1 MVFAQTRSLQMP
13 PSLGHFGDARRQQV
27 GIDLLARLVEVGQ
40 SGVKVR
46 RLGGTR
52 SGEVR
57 FGRFLRCDAVTPGE
71 MIEAACAHTRT
82 RVEGRHILAIQD
94 TTSLRDDGNKY
105 SINLHP
111 TIAVDADNGALLGLV
126 HAELLTRD
134 GSAGKVRCD
143 KRPFEEK
150 ESRRWVDAIRAS
162 TALRPAGARA
172 VTVVGDC
179 EGDMY
184 EDFALRPPEVDVLF
198 RAYHDRK
205 LADGNLLFSKPDGWR
220 ELGRETIE
228 LPAAPG
234 RQART
239 VVLALRAGLVTLR
252 RPKRSSAAETA
263 KLPPRVTLTLVE
275 AREIDP
281 PAGSEP
287 VLWRLLTSH
296 PVRTF
301 AEARRMTGYYRQRWT
316 IEQLF
321 RTMKTK
327 GFNIEASRVA
337 DGGPFEKLATATLI
351 AAIEVL
357 SLVRDRDGAAGRPM
371 TDVFEADE
379 QPVIA
384 AISASLEGATAR
396 QQNPHPPGS
405 LAFVAWVCGRLGGW
419 TGYYGKPGPVVMLSG
434 MLRLRAMIEGWRLA
448 GGTVGCTVPPA
459 ESEYVVATEMQNTLM
474 EAQ

>member
-1 MVFAQTRSLQMP
+1 L
-13 PSLGHFGDARRQQV
+13 H
-27 GIDLLARLVEVGQ
+27 
-40 SGVKVR
+40 
-46 RLGGTR
+46 
-52 SGEVR
+52 
-57 FGRFLRCDAVTPGE
+57 CDAVTPQE
-71 MIEAACAHTRT
+71 MIEAACAHTRGL
-82 RVEGRHILAIQD
+82 VAGRHILAIQD
-94 TTSLRDDGNKY
+94 TTSLRDDGSKC

-134 GSAGKVRCD
+134 GSAGVVRCD
-143 KRPFEEK
+143 KRPFDEK

-162 TALRPAGARA
+162 AVLRSAGALA

-179 EGDMY
+179 EADMY
-184 EDFALRPPEVDVLF
+184 EDFALRPPEVEVLF

-205 LADGNLLFSKPDGWR
+205 LADGSSLLSKPDGWK

-234 RQART
+234 RRARR
-239 VVLALRAGLVTLR
+239 VVLALRAGLVTLK
-252 RPKRSSAAETA
+252 RPRRSSAAETA
-263 KLPPRVTLTLVE
+263 KLPAKVTLTLVE
-275 AREIDP
+275 AREVDP

-287 VLWRLLTSH
+287 ILWRLLTSH
-296 PVRTF
+296 TATTF
-301 AEARRMTGYYRQRWT
+301 TEARRITGYYRQRWT

-327 GFNIEASRVA
+327 GFDIEASRVA

-357 SLVRDRDGAAGRPM
+357 SLVRDRDGAAARPM

-379 QPVIA
+379 QP
-384 AISASLEGATAR
+384 AIEAVSSSLEGSTAR
-396 QQNPHPPGS
+396 QKNSHAPGS
-405 LAFVAWVCGRLGGW
+405 LAFAAWVCARLGGW

-448 GGTVGCTVPPA
+448 GAAARSMPA
-459 ESEYVVATEMQNTLM
+459 RNDECDLATELQTALT
-474 EAQ
+474 EAP

>member
-1 MVFAQTRSLQMP
+1 MP
-13 PSLGHFGDARRQQV
+13 PSLGHFRDARRQQV
-27 GIDLLARLVEVGQ
+27 GVDLLARLVEVGQ

-46 RLGGTR
+46 RLGGDR

-57 FGRFLRCDAVTPGE
+57 FGRFLRCDAVTPKE
-71 MIEAACAHTRT
+71 MIEAACAHTRGL
-82 RVEGRHILAIQD
+82 VADRHILAIQD
-94 TTSLRDDGNKY
+94 TTSLRDDGGKY

-111 TIAVDADNGALLGLV
+111 MIAVDADNGALLGLV

-134 GSAGKVRCD
+134 GSAGVVRCD

-162 TALRPAGARA
+162 AGLRAAGARA

-184 EDFALRPPEVDVLF
+184 EDFALRPSEVEVLF

-205 LADGNLLFSKPDGWR
+205 LADGTPLFSKPAGWK
-220 ELGRETIE
+220 ELGRETIA

-234 RQART
+234 RPART
-239 VVLALRAGLVTLR
+239 VVLALRAGTVTLK
-252 RPKRSSAAETA
+252 RPKRSSAAEAA
-263 KLPPRVTLTLVE
+263 KLLPRVTVTLVE

-296 PVRTF
+296 TVTTF
-301 AEARRMTGYYRQRWT
+301 AEARRITGYYRQRWT

-327 GFNIEASRVA
+327 GFDIEASRVV

-371 TDVFEADE
+371 TDVFEADA
-379 QPVIA
+379 QPAIE
-384 AISASLEGATAR
+384 AISGSLEGSTAR
-396 QQNPHPPGS
+396 QKNPHAPGS
-405 LAFVAWVCGRLGGW
+405 LAFAAWVCSRLGGW
-419 TGYYGKPGPVVMLSG
+419 GGYYGKPGPVVMLQG
-434 MLRLRAMIEGWRLA
+434 MRQLRAMIAGWRLA
-448 GGTVGCTVPPA
+448 ASTTVCAVPPRDECEIA
-459 ESEYVVATEMQNTLM
+459 MELENTLM
-474 EAQ
+474 ASQ